1 MEKFVND
8 KIEIVEQTLG
18 NFEFSQESY
27 EDILDM
33 SLTSKTHMK
42 PIAFFGLSG
51 VGKTTLAHG
60 LVDLAP
66 DQFSLIPI
74 TTSRL
79 PRDDDDLRYIEFL
92 SQIDFISNR
101 EEGCFAMSWQQ
112 DGNYYGYRHK
122 YLKNTQKSPIMTC
135 SPSAIQILKEYGAI
149 TVLIKGDGVK
159 GLEARGSDE
168 VTKNRTLLNIKNTE
182 KYLNQLWF
190 KENIDIEYDQ
200 MWGDIPR
207 SIQNLYDSIIDILE

>member
-1 MEKFVND
+1 
-8 KIEIVEQTLG
+8 
-18 NFEFSQESY
+18 
-27 EDILDM
+27 
-33 SLTSKTHMK
+33 MK

-79 PRDDDDLRYIEFL
+79 PRDDDNLRYIEFL
-92 SQIDFISNR
+92 SQNDFISSR
-101 EEGCFAMSWQQ
+101 DKGCFAMSWQQ
-112 DGNYYGYRHK
+112 DGSYYGYRRK
-122 YLKNTQKSPIMTC
+122 YLENTQKTPILTC
-135 SPSAIQILKEYGAI
+135 SLSAIQVLKEYGAI
-149 TVLIKGDGVK
+149 TVLIKGDGIK

-168 VTKNRTLLNIKNTE
+168 VRKNRILINIKNTE
-182 KYLNQLWF
+182 KYLNQPWF

-200 MWGDIPR
+200 IWEDIPQ
-207 SIQNLYDSIIDILE
+207 SIQKLYDSIIDIFE

>member
-8 KIEIVEQTLG
+8 KTEIVEQILG

-135 SPSAIQILKEYGAI
+135 SPDLLSKNSRPTEGSAI
-149 TVLIKGDGVK
+149 GDQWQKIEGCQFS
-159 GLEARGSDE
+159 GSYHPH
-168 VTKNRTLLNIKNTE
+168 K
-182 KYLNQLWF
+182 LW
-190 KENIDIEYDQ
+190 
-200 MWGDIPR
+200 
-207 SIQNLYDSIIDILE
+207 